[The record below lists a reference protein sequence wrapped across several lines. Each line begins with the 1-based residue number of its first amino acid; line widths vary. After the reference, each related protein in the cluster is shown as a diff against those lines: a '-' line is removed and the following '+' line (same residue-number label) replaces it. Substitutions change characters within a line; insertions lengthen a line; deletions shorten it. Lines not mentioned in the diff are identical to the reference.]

1 MSIMT
6 KKRPKNLDLTTI
18 KLPVPGIVSILH
30 RVSGA
35 LLFLIGVPLLLITLQ
50 SVLGNP
56 SDFQIIQ
63 TLYDN
68 FLIKLVLII
77 ILWSFLHH
85 FCAGIRY
92 LLLDMHIGIELA
104 GARLS
109 SMVVLA
115 VSIILTV
122 LFGVKLW

>member
-1 MSIMT
+1 MSVMT

-30 RVSGA
+30 RISGA
-35 LLFLIGVPLLLITLQ
+35 LLFLIGIPLLLFTLQ
-50 SVLGNP
+50 SVMGNP

-68 FLIKLVLII
+68 FLIKLVLLT

-115 VSIILTV
+115 VSIILTI
-122 LFGVKLW
+122 LIGVKLW

>member
-1 MSIMT
+1 MT

-68 FLIKLVLII
+68 FLIKLVLIM

>member
-68 FLIKLVLII
+68 FLIKLVLIM